1 MRELWECLDGCPR
14 LGLGGLG
21 SAVLI
26 FTGRFFFT
34 GDFSEKGW
42 FFYFLL
48 LPTIEFRLS
57 YPKFW
62 RAVVAVV
69 LPISPAATKAW
80 L

>member
-1 MRELWECLDGCPR
+1 M
-14 LGLGGLG
+14 GLGGLG

-26 FTGRFFFT
+26 FTGRFSLLETFLK
-34 GDFSEKGW
+34 KGW
-42 FFYFLL
+42 FFYFSL

-69 LPISPAATKAW
+69 LPISTAATKAW